1 MNSIDIDSAH
11 GDRTRR
17 EMIGT
22 VLALTLGGASISSH
36 AQGASN
42 APMPTLRVAYAQGT
56 QANFYYA
63 LQNGLFQK
71 HGVKVEGTKFDSGPA
86 LVSALVAGSV
96 DVGYFGLPALINA
109 NANGAKLQ
117 IFSIANVAG
126 KMAALY
132 VNPKS
137 GIKSVKDLVGKS
149 VATTQNTVTHIFM
162 LIAMKQAGVDP
173 KTVNIKFIDPN
184 GLVAGYV
191 RGDLDAVWIF
201 ASVGAKLMSNG
212 ATLIPSTS
220 AQAIGLEDAGHFI
233 ADQSFISKNR
243 RTLQNFLSAVDEA
256 TPITNGSQ
264 PLSLIAL
271 DKGIGLVGDQ
281 AKIILDQTPE
291 AGVTS
296 RQLADPAYR
305 LSLTPN
311 GGYTR
316 IVQEMLNMMISL
328 GTLKTVPTA
337 SSMVTADVVTG
348 MK

>member
-1 MNSIDIDSAH
+1 MNSIDIASAE
-11 GDRTRR
+11 GTNRTRR
-17 EMIGT
+17 EMIGMT
-22 VLALTLGGASISSH
+22 LALTLGGAPIATR
-36 AQGASN
+36 AQSTPGA
-42 APMPTLRVAYAQGT
+42 MPTLRVAYAQGT

-137 GIKSVKDLVGKS
+137 GIKSVKDLVGKT

-162 LIAMKQAGVDP
+162 HIAMKQAGVDP
-173 KTVNIKFIDPN
+173 KSVNIKFIDPN

-191 RGDLDAVWIF
+191 RGDLDAVWMF

-212 ATLIPSTS
+212 AVLIASTS
-220 AQAIGLEDAGHFI
+220 ATAIGLEDAGHFI
-233 ADQSFISKNR
+233 ADRDFISKNR
-243 RTLQNFLSAVDEA
+243 NTLQNFLAAVDEG
-256 TPITNGSQ
+256 TPITNASQ
-264 PLSLIAL
+264 AISLVAL

-281 AKIILDQTPE
+281 AKLILDQTPE

-296 RQLADPAYR
+296 RQLADPSYR

-311 GGYTR
+311 GAYTR
-316 IVQEMLNMMISL
+316 VVQEMLSMMVSL

-337 SSMVTADVVTG
+337 SSMITADVVSG